1 MSLLQ
6 GLVLRSTGSWYDVQ
20 GPDSEVVSCRP
31 AGKLR
36 LKGYRSTN
44 PVAVGDQVSFEVEAD
59 GTGVIRRIEAR
70 KNCIVRK
77 SVNLSH
83 ESHVVA
89 ANLDRAFLVVTLAA
103 PRTSTGFMDRF
114 LVTAEAYGIPTT
126 IVLNKIDALEAE
138 GRAQAQA
145 LAAVYRDAG
154 YGWLEVSAHTG
165 EGLDALR
172 AELATGIH
180 VLSGHSGVG
189 KSTLINELI
198 PGLRLKTAEV
208 SDSHNKGRHTTT
220 FAEMHAL
227 PDGGFWVDTPGIKGF
242 GLVTLERD
250 TLNHHFP
257 EFFRRLPEC
266 KFHNCVHDKEP
277 GCAVVQA
284 VKEGD
289 IAESRHRN
297 YLEMLAEFD
306 GGPYRDAL
314 YR

>member
-1 MSLLQ
+1 M
-6 GLVLRSTGSWYDVQ
+6 
-20 GPDSEVVSCRP
+20 SCRP

-44 PVAVGDQVSFEVEAD
+44 PVAVGDQVAFEVEDD
-59 GTGVIRRIEAR
+59 GTGVIRRIEVR

-114 LVTAEAYGIPTT
+114 LVTAEAYGIPATV
-126 IVLNKIDALEAE
+126 VLNKIDALGAE
-138 GRAQAQA
+138 ERAQTEA
-145 LAAVYRDAG
+145 LAAVYSDAG

-165 EGLDALR
+165 AGLDELR
-172 AELATGIH
+172 AELAMGIH

-198 PGLRLKTAEV
+198 PGLKLRTAEV
-208 SDSHNKGRHTTT
+208 SESHHKGRHTTT

-227 PDGGFWVDTPGIKGF
+227 PDGGFLVDTPGIKGF

-250 TLNHHFP
+250 SLHHHFP
-257 EFFRRLPEC
+257 EFFALLPSC

-277 GCAVVQA
+277 GCAVHQA
-284 VKEGD
+284 VEQGVVAK
-289 IAESRHRN
+289 SRHRN

>member
-1 MSLLQ
+1 M
-6 GLVLRSTGSWYDVQ
+6 VLRTTGSWYDVLRE
-20 GPDSEVVSCRP
+20 GGEMISCRP
-31 AGKLR
+31 AGRLR
-36 LKGYRSTN
+36 LKGFRSTN
-44 PVAVGDQVSFEVEAD
+44 PVAVGDQVVWEEVED
-59 GTGVIRRIEAR
+59 GTGVITKIHER
-70 KNCIVRK
+70 KNCIIRK

-126 IVLNKIDALEAE
+126 VVLNKIDALTDEE
-138 GRAQAQA
+138 REQAA
-145 LAAVYRDAG
+145 SLAGVYRDAG
-154 YGWLEVSAHTG
+154 YGWLEVSAQTE
-165 EGLDALR
+165 EGLDTLR
-172 AELATGIH
+172 AELAKGIH

-189 KSTLINELI
+189 KSTLINRLI
-198 PGLRLKTAEV
+198 PGLELKTAEV
-208 SDSHNKGRHTTT
+208 SESHNKGRHTTT

-227 PDGGFWVDTPGIKGF
+227 PDGGFLVDTPGIKGF

-266 KFHNCVHDKEP
+266 KFHNCVHHKEP
-277 GCAVVQA
+277 GCAVREA
-284 VKEGD
+284 VEEGGV
-289 IAESRHRN
+289 AESRYRN
-297 YLEMLAEFD
+297 YLEMLGEFD

>member
-1 MSLLQ
+1 M
-6 GLVLRSTGSWYDVQ
+6 LRTTGSWYDVLTD
-20 GPDSEVVSCRP
+20 GGELISCRP
-31 AGKLR
+31 AGRLR
-36 LKGYRSTN
+36 LEGYRSTN
-44 PVAVGDQVSFEVEAD
+44 PVAVGDRVGWEEVED
-59 GTGVIRRIEAR
+59 GTGVLTNIHER
-70 KNCIVRK
+70 KNCIIRK

-126 IVLNKIDALEAE
+126 IVLNKIDALTEE
-138 GRAQAQA
+138 ERKQAA
-145 LAAVYRDAG
+145 SLADVYREAG
-154 YGWLEVSAHTG
+154 YGWLEVSAQTG
-165 EGLDALR
+165 QGLDSLR
-172 AELATGIH
+172 AELAKGIH

-189 KSTLINELI
+189 KSTLINRLI
-198 PGLRLKTAEV
+198 PGLELKTAEV
-208 SDSHNKGRHTTT
+208 SESHNKGRHTTT

-227 PDGGFWVDTPGIKGF
+227 PDGGFLVDTPGIKGF

-266 KFHNCVHDKEP
+266 KFHNCVHHKEP
-277 GCAVVQA
+277 GCAVREA
-284 VKEGD
+284 VEDGEV
-289 IAESRHRN
+289 AESRYRN
-297 YLEMLAEFD
+297 YLEMLGEFD

>member
-1 MSLLQ
+1 M
-6 GLVLRSTGSWYDVQ
+6 LRSTGSWYDVQ

-36 LKGYRSTN
+36 LQGYRSTN

-89 ANLDRAFLVVTLAA
+89 ANLDRAFLVVTVAA

-208 SDSHNKGRHTTT
+208 SESHNKGRHTTT

-227 PDGGFWVDTPGIKGF
+227 PDGGFLVDTPGIKGF

-257 EFFRRLPEC
+257 EFFRRLPKC

>member
-1 MSLLQ
+1 
-6 GLVLRSTGSWYDVQ
+6 
-20 GPDSEVVSCRP
+20 
-31 AGKLR
+31 
-36 LKGYRSTN
+36 
-44 PVAVGDQVSFEVEAD
+44 VAVGDQVSFEVEAD

-208 SDSHNKGRHTTT
+208 SESHNKGRHTTT

-227 PDGGFWVDTPGIKGF
+227 PDGGFLVDTPGIKGF

>member
-208 SDSHNKGRHTTT
+208 SESHNKGRHTTT

-227 PDGGFWVDTPGIKGF
+227 PDGGFLVDTPGIKGF

-297 YLEMLAEFD
+297 YPVSYTHLTLPTKA
-306 GGPYRDAL
+306 
-314 YR
+314 

>member
-1 MSLLQ
+1 MTE
-6 GLVLRSTGSWYDVQ
+6 GRVLRTTGSWYDVLTHE
-20 GPDSEVVSCRP
+20 GEVVACRP

-44 PVAVGDQVSFEVEAD
+44 PVAVGDVVNLEVVED
-59 GTGVIRRIEAR
+59 GTGVISKIHERT
-70 KNCIVRK
+70 NCIIRK

-89 ANLDRAFLVVTLAA
+89 ANLDRAFLVVTLAS

-126 IVLNKIDALEAE
+126 IVLNKVDALTDED
-138 GRAQAQA
+138 RAQAEV
-145 LAAVYRDAG
+145 LAEVYRDAG
-154 YGWLEVSAHTG
+154 YGWLQVSAHTG
-165 EGLDALR
+165 EGVEQLE
-172 AELATGIH
+172 AELAKGIH

-189 KSTLINELI
+189 KSTLINRII
-198 PGLRLKTAEV
+198 PGLQIKTAEV
-208 SDSHNKGRHTTT
+208 SDSHHKGRHTTT
-220 FAEMHAL
+220 FAEMHSL
-227 PDGGFWVDTPGIKGF
+227 PEGGFLVDTPGIKGF

-266 KFHNCVHDKEP
+266 KFHNCVHHKEP
-277 GCAVVQA
+277 GCAVRVA
-284 VKEGD
+284 VAAGEV
-289 IAESRHRN
+289 AESRYKN
-297 YLEMLAEFD
+297 YLEMLGEFD

>member
-208 SDSHNKGRHTTT
+208 SESHNKGRHTTT

-227 PDGGFWVDTPGIKGF
+227 PDGGFLVDTPGIKGF

-289 IAESRHRN
+289 IAESRYRN

>member
-1 MSLLQ
+1 MRPGGLIRLGEIVADAPCGHGERPWRTGSAVQIPDRLSLLQ
-6 GLVLRSTGSWYDVQ
+6 GLVLRTTGR
-20 GPDSEVVSCRP
+20 GTTCRARREVVSCRP

-44 PVAVGDQVSFEVEAD
+44 PVAVGDLVDFEVEDD
-59 GTGVIRRIEAR
+59 GTGVIRRIEVR

-114 LVTAEAYGIPTT
+114 LVTAEAYGIPPTV
-126 IVLNKIDALEAE
+126 VLNKIDVLDDE
-138 GRAQAQA
+138 GRAQAEM

-154 YGWLEVSAHTG
+154 YGWLEVSAHSG

-189 KSTLINELI
+189 KSTLINRLI
-198 PGLRLKTAEV
+198 PGLSLKTAEV
-208 SDSHNKGRHTTT
+208 SESHTKGVTPPRSPRG
-220 FAEMHAL
+220 AL
-227 PDGGFWVDTPGIKGF
+227 PDGGFWWTRLASR
-242 GLVTLERD
+242 GL
-250 TLNHHFP
+250 
-257 EFFRRLPEC
+257 
-266 KFHNCVHDKEP
+266 
-277 GCAVVQA
+277 GW
-284 VKEGD
+284 
-289 IAESRHRN
+289 
-297 YLEMLAEFD
+297 
-306 GGPYRDAL
+306 
-314 YR
+314 

>member
-1 MSLLQ
+1 VSA
-6 GLVLRSTGSWYDVQ
+6 GVGTVLRTTGSWYDVLRD
-20 GPDSEVVSCRP
+20 GGEVMSCRP
-31 AGKLR
+31 AGRLR
-36 LKGYRSTN
+36 LEGFRSTN
-44 PVAVGDQVSFEVEAD
+44 PVAVGDRVVWEEVED
-59 GTGVIRRIEAR
+59 GTGVITQIHER
-70 KNCIVRK
+70 KNCIIRK

-126 IVLNKIDALEAE
+126 VVLNKIDALSVEERESACTLAE
-138 GRAQAQA
+138 
-145 LAAVYRDAG
+145 VYRDAG

-165 EGLDALR
+165 EGMDALR
-172 AELATGIH
+172 ADLAKGIH

-189 KSTLINELI
+189 KSTLINRLI
-198 PGLRLKTAEV
+198 PGLQIKTAEV
-208 SDSHNKGRHTTT
+208 SESHNKGRHTTT

-227 PDGGFWVDTPGIKGF
+227 PNGGFLVDTPGIKGF

-250 TLNHHFP
+250 SLNHHFP
-257 EFFRRLPEC
+257 EFFRRLSNC
-266 KFHNCVHDKEP
+266 KFHNCVHHKEP
-277 GCAVVQA
+277 GCAVREA
-284 VKEGD
+284 VEDGEV
-289 IAESRHRN
+289 AESRYRN

>member
-1 MSLLQ
+1 MTE
-6 GLVLRSTGSWYDVQ
+6 GRVLRTTGSWYDVLSAE
-20 GPDSEVVSCRP
+20 GEVVSCRP

-44 PVAVGDQVSFEVEAD
+44 PVAVGDVVNFEVVED
-59 GTGVIRRIEAR
+59 GSGVIAKIHERT
-70 KNCIVRK
+70 NCIIRK

-89 ANLDRAFLVVTLAA
+89 ANLDRAFLVVTLAS

-114 LVTAEAYGIPTT
+114 LVTAESYGIPTT
-126 IVLNKIDALEAE
+126 IVLNKVDALTDED
-138 GRAQAQA
+138 RVQAKA
-145 LAAVYRDAG
+145 LAEVYRDAG

-165 EGLDALR
+165 EGVGQLE
-172 AELATGIH
+172 AELAKGIH

-189 KSTLINELI
+189 KSTLINRII
-198 PGLRLKTAEV
+198 PGLQIKTAEV
-208 SDSHNKGRHTTT
+208 SDSHHKGRHTTT
-220 FAEMHAL
+220 FAEMHPL
-227 PDGGFWVDTPGIKGF
+227 PEGGFLVDTPGIKGF

-266 KFHNCVHDKEP
+266 KFHNCAHHKEP
-277 GCAVVQA
+277 GCAVRDA
-284 VKEGD
+284 VAEGE
-289 IAESRHRN
+289 IAESRHKN
-297 YLEMLAEFD
+297 YLEMLGEFD

>member
-198 PGLRLKTAEV
+198 SGLRLKTAEV
-208 SDSHNKGRHTTT
+208 SESHNKGRHTTT

-227 PDGGFWVDTPGIKGF
+227 PEGGFLVDTPGIKGF

>member
-20 GPDSEVVSCRP
+20 GPDSAVVSCRP

-70 KNCIVRK
+70 KNCILRK

-208 SDSHNKGRHTTT
+208 SESHNKGRHTTT

-227 PDGGFWVDTPGIKGF
+227 PDGGFLVDTPGIKGF

>member
-1 MSLLQ
+1 MSK
-6 GLVLRSTGSWYDVQ
+6 GVGTVLRTTGSWYDVLRDE
-20 GPDSEVVSCRP
+20 GEVISSRP
-31 AGKLR
+31 AGRLR
-36 LKGYRSTN
+36 LKGFRSTN
-44 PVAVGDQVSFEVEAD
+44 PVAVGDRVDWEEVED
-59 GTGVIRRIEAR
+59 GTGVITKIHGR
-70 KNCIVRK
+70 KNCIIRK

-126 IVLNKIDALEAE
+126 VVLNKIDALTGEE
-138 GRAQAQA
+138 RDQAAA
-145 LAAVYRDAG
+145 LAEVYRNAG
-154 YGWLEVSAHTG
+154 YGWLEVSAQTG
-165 EGLDALR
+165 EGLGTLR
-172 AELATGIH
+172 DELAKGIH

-189 KSTLINELI
+189 KSTLINRLI
-198 PGLRLKTAEV
+198 PGLELKTAEV
-208 SDSHNKGRHTTT
+208 SESHNKGRHTTT

-227 PDGGFWVDTPGIKGF
+227 PEGGFLVDTPGIKGF

-257 EFFRRLPEC
+257 EFFSRLPEC
-266 KFHNCVHDKEP
+266 KFHNCVHHKEP
-277 GCAVVQA
+277 GCAVREA
-284 VKEGD
+284 VEAGD
-289 IAESRHRN
+289 VAESRYRN
-297 YLEMLAEFD
+297 YLEMLGEFD

>member
-208 SDSHNKGRHTTT
+208 SESHNKGRHTTT

-227 PDGGFWVDTPGIKGF
+227 PDGGFLVDTPGIKGF